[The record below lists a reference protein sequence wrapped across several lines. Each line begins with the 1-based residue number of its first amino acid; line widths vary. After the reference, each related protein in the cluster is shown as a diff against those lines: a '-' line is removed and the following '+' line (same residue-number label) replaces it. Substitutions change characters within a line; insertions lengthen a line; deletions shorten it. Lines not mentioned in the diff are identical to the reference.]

1 MEKAIGQSVT
11 QAAATLR
18 AFAERND
25 AREQA
30 TADAARSA
38 PGQNAAATTVP
49 AQQAPTKPAPAEAQA
64 TKPDTKIVGFLMET
78 EDRSRRDAASAAGR
92 NSTPS
97 PFDALWLL
105 VPLCILLLWRQRAHG
120 TFAH

>member
-1 MEKAIGQSVT
+1 L
-11 QAAATLR
+11 AAAAIR
-18 AFAERND
+18 
-25 AREQA
+25 
-30 TADAARSA
+30 
-38 PGQNAAATTVP
+38 AAAL
-49 AQQAPTKPAPAEAQA
+49 PAPVEAQA

-105 VPLCILLLWRQRAHG
+105 GPLGLLLLWRRRAHG